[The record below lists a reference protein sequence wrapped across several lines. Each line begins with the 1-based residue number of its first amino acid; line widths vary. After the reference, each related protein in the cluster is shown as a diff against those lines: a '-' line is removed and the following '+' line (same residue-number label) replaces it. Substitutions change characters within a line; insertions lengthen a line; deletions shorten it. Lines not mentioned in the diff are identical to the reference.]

1 MEAAAIQQ
9 FEQRATSAEERL
21 AALENKLANG
31 TSLRNYFAIN
41 IWSLTANVLADA
53 GATEK

>member
-41 IWSLTANVLADA
+41 I
-53 GATEK
+53 